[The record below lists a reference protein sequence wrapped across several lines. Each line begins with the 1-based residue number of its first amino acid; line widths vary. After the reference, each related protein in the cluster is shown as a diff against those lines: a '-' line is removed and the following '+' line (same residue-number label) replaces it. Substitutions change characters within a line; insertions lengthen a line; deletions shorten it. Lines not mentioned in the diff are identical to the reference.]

1 MPPELD
7 LTDPLRVLRVDQ
19 VARLLSIHPITVW
32 KWSKQGRL
40 PKPIKL
46 GSMTTVWR
54 ATDLA
59 KWLESKAPAPK
70 RN

>member
-32 KWSKQGRL
+32 KWSKQGACR
-40 PKPIKL
+40 
-46 GSMTTVWR
+46 SR
-54 ATDLA
+54 SSSAA
-59 KWLESKAPAPK
+59 
-70 RN
+70 